1 MSEWL
6 GLGDVLAGKYRV
18 ERILGS
24 GGMGV
29 VVAARHLQLDVLVAL
44 KMMTREAG
52 QDPELVSRFL
62 REGRAAARLRSEHV
76 ARVTD
81 VGTLESGAPYQVM
94 EYLEGCDL
102 HDLLATRG
110 PLPIPFAVEYIV
122 QACEALDEAHS
133 AGIVHRDIKPSNL
146 FLTTQPSG
154 MPCVKVLDFGV
165 SKSVPLGPP
174 SNGMHGTLTRAL
186 LGTPFYM
193 APEQLRASRDVDAR
207 ADLWALGATLYE
219 LLTGRVPF
227 NARSLLDLVFLVTQT
242 EPVPPRVIR
251 ADIPRALERIV
262 LRCLEKKPEA
272 RPRTAHDLA
281 SMLAPFASRRHGP
294 PDMRAPGKH
303 PDATGVDTISAPRLN
318 GGVAPVV
325 PGSPRG
331 GDEGTPDRG
340 GRPRT
345 SPAPRASA
353 RSRNGKVAWA
363 LTTIALL
370 AAGGAAAVFVMRSAY
385 PRDVQELVPIRAAL
399 PPVLPVL
406 PLLPGD
412 AGDGAA
418 PEADAGIPTISVSE
432 LPEAPRPERQDIL
445 ATPPRPAAA
454 LPSSPPVATNAD
466 CRPPVYVDE
475 HGRTKFKEACLDT
488 PLFVDDGGRAA
499 PARAAS
505 SP

>member
-1 MSEWL
+1 MSERV

-44 KMMTREAG
+44 KMMTKEAA

-102 HDLLATRG
+102 HDLLGTRG

-122 QACEALDEAHS
+122 QACEALDEAHR

-154 MPCVKVLDFGV
+154 MACIKVFDFGI
-165 SKSVPLGPP
+165 SKSDPLGAP
-174 SNGMHGTLTRAL
+174 STERRGTLTRAL

-193 APEQLRASRDVDAR
+193 APEQMRASRDVDAR

-227 NARSLLDLVFLVTQT
+227 NARSLVDLVFLVTQT

-262 LRCLEKKPEA
+262 LRCLEKNPDA
-272 RPRTAHDLA
+272 RPRTARDLA
-281 SMLAPFASRRHGP
+281 SMLAPFASRRHGASG
-294 PDMRAPGKH
+294 MRAPGKH
-303 PDATGVDTISAPRLN
+303 PDATGVDKISAPRLN

-325 PGSPRG
+325 PGPPRG
-331 GDEGTPDRG
+331 GDANTPDRG
-340 GRPRT
+340 GRPSA
-345 SPAPRASA
+345 SPAPRAIA
-353 RSRNGKVAWA
+353 RWRNGTVAWA
-363 LTTIALL
+363 LTTIGLL
-370 AAGGAAAVFVMRSAY
+370 AAGGAAAVLVMRSAY
-385 PRDVQELVPIRAAL
+385 PGDAQEMVPVRAAP

-406 PLLPGD
+406 PVLPGD
-412 AGDGAA
+412 AAA
-418 PEADAGIPTISVSE
+418 PASHAGIPTISVSE

-445 ATPPRPAAA
+445 PAPTRPAAA
-454 LPSSPPVATNAD
+454 PPSSLPAPANAD

-488 PLFVDDGGRAA
+488 PLFVDDGGPAA